1 MKAIMKQ
8 IGITL
13 LALTISIAFT
23 NCEATKNAN
32 NTQKGAVIGAAGG
45 AILGAVIGNNAGKG
59 GNGAMGAVI
68 GGVVG
73 GAAGAIIGKQMDNQA
88 KKIETEIPGAE
99 VERVDDGIVITFDG
113 ENNGVYFDT
122 NKYDINAASKTN
134 LDKLASILVE
144 YPDTNVLVVG
154 HTDSVGAEEYN
165 MTLSKNRAQSVTNY
179 FTGVKGLS
187 AGRFTTNWFGETSPI
202 ATNET
207 AEGRAQNRRV
217 NIVIVP
223 NEKMKEDAQKEADG
237 N

>member
-1 MKAIMKQ
+1 MKAIIKQ
-8 IGITL
+8 IGTVALAMSIIIT
-13 LALTISIAFT
+13 FT

-73 GAAGAIIGKQMDNQA
+73 GAAGAIIGKKMDNQA

-122 NKYDINAASKTN
+122 NKYNINEASKVN
-134 LDKLASILVE
+134 LDKLAAILVE

-154 HTDSVGAEEYN
+154 HTDSDGTEEYN
-165 MTLSKNRAQSVTNY
+165 MTLSKNRAQAVTNY
-179 FTGVKGLS
+179 FTGAKGLS
-187 AGRFTTNWFGETSPI
+187 AGRFTTNWFGESSPI
-202 ATNET
+202 VSNDTK
-207 AEGRAQNRRV
+207 EGKAQNRRV

-223 NEKMKEDAQKEADG
+223 NEKMKQDAQKEADG

>member
-1 MKAIMKQ
+1 MKTKLRQ
-8 IGITL
+8 IGIFA
-13 LALTISIAFT
+13 LACTIVMAFA

-45 AILGAVIGNNAGKG
+45 AILGAIIGNNAGKG
-59 GNGAMGAVI
+59 GNGAVGAVI

-73 GAAGAIIGKQMDNQA
+73 GAAGAIIGKKMDNQA

-99 VERVDDGIVITFDG
+99 VERIDDGIVITFDG

-122 NKYDINAASKTN
+122 NKYNINEASKVN

-154 HTDSVGAEEYN
+154 HTDSDGAEEYN
-165 MTLSKNRAQSVTNY
+165 MTLSKNRAEAVTNY
-179 FTGVKGLS
+179 FTGAKGLS

-202 ATNET
+202 ASNDTK
-207 AEGRAQNRRV
+207 EGKAQNRRV

>member
-1 MKAIMKQ
+1 MKQ
-8 IGITL
+8 IIKQLGTVVLSLTL
-13 LALTISIAFT
+13 IVALSS
-23 NCEATKNAN
+23 CEATKNAN
-32 NTQKGAVIGAAGG
+32 NKQKGAVIGAAGG
-45 AILGAVIGNNAGKG
+45 AVIGAILGNNVGKG
-59 GNGAMGAVI
+59 GNGEIGAVV

-73 GAAGAIIGKQMDNQA
+73 GAAGVLIGAKMDKNAQ
-88 KKIETEIPGAE
+88 KIEQEVPGAK

-113 ENNGVYFDT
+113 ENSGVNFGT
-122 NKYDINAASKTN
+122 NKYDINESSKTTLN
-134 LDKLASILVE
+134 KLTAVLLE

-179 FTGVKGLS
+179 FTVTKGLS
-187 AGRFTTNWFGETSPI
+187 TARFSTNWFGETSPI

-223 NEKMKEDAQKEADG
+223 NEKMKKDAEKKAEG